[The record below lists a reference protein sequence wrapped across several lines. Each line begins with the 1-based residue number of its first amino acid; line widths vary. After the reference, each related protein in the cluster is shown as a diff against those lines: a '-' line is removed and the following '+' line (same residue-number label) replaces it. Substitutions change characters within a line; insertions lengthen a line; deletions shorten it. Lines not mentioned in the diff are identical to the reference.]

1 MSMLVVGA
9 VGLVVCLM
17 ITLVRWRSSEEART
31 RLAARFAAK
40 MDLGLPEGLVPG
52 IGRRLDRRR
61 RMVDVTTGVAFAG
74 WVLVALVAGLGTGTA
89 MDGPSLLAAYGLVIL
104 ARGGGE
110 LLMFVADARS
120 GSADRIRAAHLTRP
134 RVADFLTP
142 FELWSGRG
150 AAAVTVA
157 VAAWLALR
165 IGDAHAVV
173 LLAGTIVLWLLIE
186 VLVAGIARSRPTA
199 GDVQSLA
206 FDDALRA
213 ESLRRVIGSLGL
225 LPLASWFVA
234 MWRGAPTPAIYL
246 LMAVALAVA
255 TVQLWADGSGL
266 AKRRFRTRLWAD
278 PAPVRR

>member
-1 MSMLVVGA
+1 MSMLAVGA
-9 VGLVVCLM
+9 VGLVVCLVV
-17 ITLVRWRSSEEART
+17 TLVRWRSSEEARA
-31 RLAARFAAK
+31 RLATRFAAK
-40 MDLGLPEGLVPG
+40 MDLALPEGLVPEL
-52 IGRRLDRRR
+52 GRRLVRRR
-61 RMVDVTTGVAFAG
+61 RMVDVTTDVAFVG
-74 WVLVALVAGLGTGTA
+74 WILVALVADLGTGPA
-89 MDGPSLLAAYGLVIL
+89 MDGPLLLAAYGLVML

-120 GSADRIRAAHLTRP
+120 GSADRTRAAHLTRP
-134 RVADFLTP
+134 QVADFLTP

-150 AAAVTVA
+150 AAAVAVA
-157 VAAWLALR
+157 VSAWLALR

-213 ESLRRVIGSLGL
+213 ESLRRVVGSLAL

-234 MWRGAPTPAIYL
+234 MWRDAPTPAIYL
-246 LMAVALAVA
+246 LMAVAVAGA
-255 TVQLWADGSGL
+255 TVQLWADGSGR
-266 AKRRFRTRLWAD
+266 AKRHFRTRLWAD